1 MSAINPVMTPKG
13 WLLNDFIILI
23 IFMNSSLL
31 FLLTEKAQMSSI
43 LIDYGTH

>member
-1 MSAINPVMTPKG
+1 MSVVDPVLTPKG
-13 WLLNDFIILI
+13 WLLNDFLILI